1 MNNTRKG
8 NAAAETGPEAAER
21 FRRLTKAVFAVPK
34 SEVDALRA
42 KYERKKKAK
51 RPAVA

>member
-1 MNNTRKG
+1 VSNTRKG

-21 FRRLTKAVFAVPK
+21 FRRLTK
-34 SEVDALRA
+34 VDALRA

-51 RPAVA
+51 RQAIA